1 MAYICWGQ
9 RSVYVKRMANG
20 LGLSLNVTVRT
31 HEDALD
37 NDTFAS
43 GSNIPKDCHV
53 QSNFIDCEKE
63 RFNPVVCLV
72 LLFWLQTS
80 TRMTLHWRS
89 RRHSA
94 VQSDRA
100 FSWQRPSVG
109 LSVTTNMWCLSSLY
123 SVVNITISVWHVCQ
137 TFHVFSLRHHSSHT
151 SSSTGDCQSKISCWC
166 LSDDTD
172 QEGKKI
178 TIDKAGKLNIYIAM
192 DISDSIE
199 EDQFNKARNAVKKL
213 ITKVCH
219 ESLTKYVM

>member
-1 MAYICWGQ
+1 MLTLGFQQVLGGLVPVLALTTYCLTAVTTTYICWGQ
-9 RSVYVKRMANG
+9 RHVYVKRVANG

-43 GSNIPKDCHV
+43 SSNIPKDCHV

-72 LLFWLQTS
+72 LLFCLQTS

-94 VQSDRA
+94 VQSERA

-109 LSVTTNMWCLSSLY
+109 LSVTTNM
-123 SVVNITISVWHVCQ
+123 
-137 TFHVFSLRHHSSHT
+137 
-151 SSSTGDCQSKISCWC
+151 
-166 LSDDTD
+166 
-172 QEGKKI
+172 
-178 TIDKAGKLNIYIAM
+178 
-192 DISDSIE
+192 
-199 EDQFNKARNAVKKL
+199 
-213 ITKVCH
+213 
-219 ESLTKYVM
+219 